1 MKARKYNH
9 LRTTVKNLHRDLVAS
24 REVINRQQRVIA
36 DLSKQISD
44 LNASKES
51 ELDNVINRLHG
62 IATAMNETAKQERK
76 RITAITGISLR
87 I

>member
-9 LRTTVKNLHRDLVAS
+9 LRITVKNLRRELRAT
-24 REVINRQQRVIA
+24 REVINYQQREIA
-36 DLSKQISD
+36 DLRKQLSD

-51 ELDNVINRLHG
+51 ELDEVINRLHR
-62 IATAMNETAKQERK
+62 IATAMNETATTERK